1 MKINLRDNLKLFS
14 IAIIAIGTWLIKE
27 KIQPKNPVT
36 TEMDRATENRFYSK
50 STKIIN
56 IDSFGMH
63 LFTLDADYVE
73 QESSETIK
81 FYDVTI
87 SYSPQSKIRW
97 ILKSDSATK
106 KKSDE
111 YFILEGNVSAS
122 DINEMSESSVIKT
135 DQLQIDP
142 RTHTVRTNETVD
154 ITIDNNVLSA
164 KGMLAI
170 LNENKLELISE
181 INGSFF
187 KKNIVSTKKAI
198 Q

>member
-1 MKINLRDNLKLFS
+1 MKINLKHNLKLFS
-14 IAIIAIGTWLIKE
+14 IALIAIGTWLIKE
-27 KIQPKNPVT
+27 KIESKNPVT
-36 TEMDRATENRFYSK
+36 TEMVREAENRFYSK

-56 IDSFGMH
+56 TDGSGMH

-73 QESSETIK
+73 QESSEVIK

-97 ILKSDSATK
+97 VLKSDSATK
-106 KKSDE
+106 NKSDE

-122 DINEMSESSVIKT
+122 DMNEMSESSVIKT

-142 RTHTVRTNETVD
+142 RTHSVKTDKKVD
-154 ITIDNNVLSA
+154 ITIDNNILSA

-187 KKNIVSTKKAI
+187 KKNIVSTK
-198 Q
+198 

>member
-1 MKINLRDNLKLFS
+1 MKIYQRDNLKLFS

-36 TEMDRATENRFYSK
+36 IEPDRAAENRFYSK

-56 IDSFGMH
+56 TDNSGMH

-73 QESSETIK
+73 QESSEIIK

-97 ILKSDSATK
+97 ILKSDSAAK
-106 KKSDE
+106 NKSDE

-122 DINEMSESSVIKT
+122 DINEMSEAVIKT
-135 DQLQIDP
+135 DQIQIDP
-142 RTHTVRTNETVD
+142 MTHTVRTNEKVD

-164 KGMLAI
+164 RGMLAI

-181 INGSFF
+181 INGSFL
-187 KKNIVSTKKAI
+187 KKNIVSDK
-198 Q
+198 